1 MDSPLAGIAA
11 DWPEALIAAGWPEP
25 REPEGWEDARV
36 GDFGVIQDI
45 VRAIRNLRSEKNIPL
60 SKKLAA
66 AIGGG
71 ARLALLKEQSPVIAS
86 LAGLDPAQLTILD
99 SLQAKPEGA
108 ASLVV
113 GAVEIHLPL
122 AEAVDDAG
130 EKARLEKEL
139 AEAQSQ
145 IERLENLLSSDFAN
159 RAPAAVV
166 EKERGKLAVFR
177 ETAGKIRSQLQ

>member
-1 MDSPLAGIAA
+1 M
-11 DWPEALIAAGWPEP
+11 
-25 REPEGWEDARV
+25 
-36 GDFGVIQDI
+36 
-45 VRAIRNLRSEKNIPL
+45 
-60 SKKLAA
+60 
-66 AIGGG
+66 
-71 ARLALLKEQSPVIAS
+71 
-86 LAGLDPAQLTILD
+86 
-99 SLQAKPEGA
+99 
-108 ASLVV
+108 
-113 GAVEIHLPL
+113 EIHLPL

-166 EKERGKLAVFR
+166 EKERGRLAVFR